1 MSGKRVLAV
10 YAALLLGFAVV
21 LCRLYLL
28 AQHPAYA
35 ARAAAQSTVTL
46 QLPARRGNFYDAQ
59 GRLLTGLEE
68 RWQVVCFPGQGNYD
82 RLYACTDAAGQ
93 ALLYRSRSR
102 AAPFL
107 LEVSCDPARLGLT
120 GYSAARRYAA
130 VPLCQHLLGYLDGT
144 DHGAAGLE
152 KALDAVLSGTGENSS
167 LVCAVTAQGTLRIGE
182 TARLLQADSG
192 ALGVQLTISRPVQRA
207 VEAVAASTMTSGCIL
222 VLDTAT
228 AAVRASVSVPCY
240 DPEHLADSLQAEN
253 SPFLN
258 RALQSYAVG
267 SVFKPVLAAAALEA
281 GLQPVFECT
290 GAVVVDGQIF
300 RCAGGVPHGQVD
312 LAAALEK
319 SCNGYFIRLGQQ
331 LGAESLL
338 DAAKDF
344 GFGHSLPLAEELAAE
359 AGQLPTAQELAQ
371 SGQLANF
378 SFGQGSLLA
387 APMQVAALF
396 NTIAADGVY
405 RSPYVLQATL
415 DEATGQPVETLGHP
429 RGRRVIP
436 AQSAALLRTMLVQV
450 VQQGTAQ
457 DAAGLSGGAGGKTG
471 TAQTGQLPAPQEL
484 VQSGQLANFSFGQG
498 SLLAT
503 PMQVAALFNTLAA
516 DGVYRAPYVLQA
528 TLDETT
534 GQPVEPLSHPRG
546 RRVLPA
552 QSAALL
558 RTMLVQVVQQGTAQ
572 DAAGVSGGAGG
583 KTGTAQTGQFTPE
596 GAERCNLWFAGF
608 WPAEKPR
615 YTIVVLQDG
624 AIHTAYS
631 GAAIFAQVC
640 SALEAA
646 G

>member
-10 YAALLLGFAVV
+10 YAALLLGFMVV

-28 AQHPAYA
+28 AQHHAYA

-46 QLPARRGNFYDAQ
+46 QLPARRGSFYDAQ
-59 GRLLTGLEE
+59 GQLLTGLEE

-107 LEVSCDPARLGLT
+107 LEVNCDPARLGLT
-120 GYSAARRYAA
+120 GYPTARRYAA

-144 DHGAAGLE
+144 GHGAAGLE
-152 KALDAVLSGTGENSS
+152 KALDAVLSGTGEHSS
-167 LVCAVTAQGTLRIGE
+167 LVCAVTAQGTLRTGE
-182 TARLLQADSG
+182 TPKLLQADSG

-207 VEAVAASTMTSGCIL
+207 VEAVASTTMQSGCIL

-228 AAVRASVSVPCY
+228 AA
-240 DPEHLADSLQAEN
+240 
-253 SPFLN
+253 
-258 RALQSYAVG
+258 
-267 SVFKPVLAAAALEA
+267 AALEA
-281 GLQPVFECT
+281 GLQPIFECT

-319 SCNGYFIRLGQQ
+319 SCNGYFICLGQQ
-331 LGAESLL
+331 LGAEKLL
-338 DAAKDF
+338 DAAQAF
-344 GFGHSLPLAEELAAE
+344 GFGQSLPLAEGLAAE
-359 AGQLPTAQELAQ
+359 A
-371 SGQLANF
+371 
-378 SFGQGSLLA
+378 
-387 APMQVAALF
+387 
-396 NTIAADGVY
+396 
-405 RSPYVLQATL
+405 
-415 DEATGQPVETLGHP
+415 
-429 RGRRVIP
+429 
-436 AQSAALLRTMLVQV
+436 
-450 VQQGTAQ
+450 
-457 DAAGLSGGAGGKTG
+457 
-471 TAQTGQLPAPQEL
+471 GQLPAPQEL

-503 PMQVAALFNTLAA
+503 PMQVAALFNTIAA

-534 GQPVEPLSHPRG
+534 GQPVETLSHPRG
-546 RRVLPA
+546 RRGLPA

-596 GAERCNLWFAGF
+596 GTERCNLWFAGF

-624 AIHTAYS
+624 AVHTAYS

-640 SALEAA
+640 AALEAA

>member
-28 AQHPAYA
+28 ALHPAYA

-120 GYSAARRYAA
+120 GYPTARRYAA
-130 VPLCQHLLGYLDGT
+130 VPLCQHLLGYLDSTG
-144 DHGAAGLE
+144 HGAAGLE

-167 LVCAVTAQGTLRIGE
+167 LVCAVTAQGTLRTGE
-182 TARLLQADSG
+182 APRLLQADSG
-192 ALGVQLTISRPVQRA
+192 ALGVQLAISRPVQRA

-240 DPEHLADSLQAEN
+240 DPENLADSLQAEN

-331 LGAESLL
+331 LGAETLL
-338 DAAKDF
+338 QMSRQL
-344 GFGHSLPLAEELAAE
+344 GFGQEVPVAGALHADAGKLPS
-359 AGQLPTAQELAQ
+359 AGELAQ

-378 SFGQGSLLA
+378 SFGQGGLLA
-387 APMQVAALF
+387 SPVQIAAMM
-396 NTIAADGVY
+396 NTIASGGVY
-405 RSPYVLQATL
+405 RTPFFVCGSV
-415 DEATGQPVETLGHP
+415 DETDGTPLETLAHP
-429 RGRRVIP
+429 QSRRVM
-436 AQSAALLRTMLVQV
+436 SAENVALLRKMLQQV
-450 VQQGTAQ
+450 VEEGTAQ
-457 DAAGLSGGAGGKTG
+457 DAAGL
-471 TAQTGQLPAPQEL
+471 E
-484 VQSGQLANFSFGQG
+484 
-498 SLLAT
+498 
-503 PMQVAALFNTLAA
+503 
-516 DGVYRAPYVLQA
+516 
-528 TLDETT
+528 E
-534 GQPVEPLSHPRG
+534 
-546 RRVLPA
+546 
-552 QSAALL
+552 
-558 RTMLVQVVQQGTAQ
+558 
-572 DAAGVSGGAGG
+572 GAGG
-583 KTGTAQTGQFTPE
+583 KTGTAQTGQFTPD
-596 GAERCNLWFAGF
+596 GTERKNLWFAGF
-608 WPAEKPR
+608 YPAQQPR

-624 AIHTAYS
+624 QVSTEHS
-631 GAAIFAQVC
+631 SAAIFARLC
-640 SALEAA
+640 AMLDLLA
-646 G
+646 

>member
-28 AQHPAYA
+28 ALHPAYA
-35 ARAAAQSTVTL
+35 ARAATQSTVTL

-107 LEVSCDPARLGLT
+107 LDVNCDPIRLGLT
-120 GYSAARRYAA
+120 GYPAARRYAA

-144 DHGAAGLE
+144 GHGATGLE
-152 KALDAVLSGTGENSS
+152 KALDAVLSGTGEHSS
-167 LVCAVTAQGTLRIGE
+167 LVCAVTAQGTLRTGE

-267 SVFKPVLAAAALEA
+267 SVFKPVLAATALEA

-338 DAAKDF
+338 DAAKAF
-344 GFGHSLPLAEELAAE
+344 GFGQSLLLAEGFAAE
-359 AGQLPTAQELAQ
+359 AGQLPTPQELAQ

-378 SFGQGSLLA
+378 SFGQGGLLA
-387 APMQVAALF
+387 SPVQIAAMM
-396 NTIAADGVY
+396 NTIASGGVY
-405 RSPYVLQATL
+405 HTPFFVCGSV
-415 DEATGQPVETLGHP
+415 DETDGTPLETLAHP
-429 RGRRVIP
+429 QSRRVMS
-436 AQSAALLRTMLVQV
+436 AENAALLRKMLQQV
-450 VQQGTAQ
+450 VEEGTAQ
-457 DAAGLSGGAGGKTG
+457 DAAWL
-471 TAQTGQLPAPQEL
+471 E
-484 VQSGQLANFSFGQG
+484 
-498 SLLAT
+498 
-503 PMQVAALFNTLAA
+503 
-516 DGVYRAPYVLQA
+516 
-528 TLDETT
+528 E
-534 GQPVEPLSHPRG
+534 
-546 RRVLPA
+546 
-552 QSAALL
+552 
-558 RTMLVQVVQQGTAQ
+558 
-572 DAAGVSGGAGG
+572 GAGG
-583 KTGTAQTGQFTPE
+583 KTGTAQTGQFTPD
-596 GAERCNLWFAGF
+596 GTERKNLWFAGF
-608 WPAEKPR
+608 YPAQRPR

-624 AIHTAYS
+624 QVSTEHS
-631 GAAIFAQVC
+631 SVAIFARLC
-640 SALEAA
+640 AMLDLLA
-646 G
+646 

>member
-28 AQHPAYA
+28 ALHPAYA

-120 GYSAARRYAA
+120 GYPTARRYAA
-130 VPLCQHLLGYLDGT
+130 VPLCQHLLGYLDSTG
-144 DHGAAGLE
+144 HGAAGLE

-167 LVCAVTAQGTLRIGE
+167 LVCAVTAQGTLRTGE

-267 SVFKPVLAAAALEA
+267 SVFKPVLAATALEA

-338 DAAKDF
+338 DAAKAF
-344 GFGHSLPLAEELAAE
+344 GFGQSLLLAEGFAAE
-359 AGQLPTAQELAQ
+359 AGQLPTPQELAQ

-387 APMQVAALF
+387 SPVQ
-396 NTIAADGVY
+396 IAAMMNAIASGGMYRTPFFLECTVDETDGT
-405 RSPYVLQATL
+405 PL
-415 DEATGQPVETLGHP
+415 ETLAHP
-429 RGRRVIP
+429 QSRRVMS
-436 AQSAALLRTMLVQV
+436 AENAALLREMLCQV
-450 VQQGTAQ
+450 VEEGTAQ
-457 DAAGLSGGAGGKTG
+457 DAA
-471 TAQTGQLPAPQEL
+471 EL
-484 VQSGQLANFSFGQG
+484 
-498 SLLAT
+498 
-503 PMQVAALFNTLAA
+503 
-516 DGVYRAPYVLQA
+516 
-528 TLDETT
+528 E
-534 GQPVEPLSHPRG
+534 
-546 RRVLPA
+546 
-552 QSAALL
+552 
-558 RTMLVQVVQQGTAQ
+558 
-572 DAAGVSGGAGG
+572 GGAGG
-583 KTGTAQTGQFTPE
+583 KTGTAQTGQFDADGT
-596 GAERCNLWFAGF
+596 ERKNLWFAGF
-608 WPAEKPR
+608 YPAEKPR
-615 YTIVVLQDG
+615 WTVIVLQDG
-624 AIHTAYS
+624 QTETAYS
-631 GAAIFAQVC
+631 SAAIFARLC
-640 SALEAA
+640 AMLRTLA
-646 G
+646 

>member
-1 MSGKRVLAV
+1 M
-10 YAALLLGFAVV
+10 
-21 LCRLYLL
+21 
-28 AQHPAYA
+28 
-35 ARAAAQSTVTL
+35 
-46 QLPARRGNFYDAQ
+46 
-59 GRLLTGLEE
+59 
-68 RWQVVCFPGQGNYD
+68 
-82 RLYACTDAAGQ
+82 
-93 ALLYRSRSR
+93 
-102 AAPFL
+102 
-107 LEVSCDPARLGLT
+107 
-120 GYSAARRYAA
+120 
-130 VPLCQHLLGYLDGT
+130 PLCQHLLGYLDSTG
-144 DHGAAGLE
+144 HGAAGLE

-167 LVCAVTAQGTLRIGE
+167 LVCAVTAQGTLRTGE

-240 DPEHLADSLQAEN
+240 DPENLADSLQAEN

-344 GFGHSLPLAEELAAE
+344 GFGCSLPLAEGLAAE
-359 AGQLPTAQELAQ
+359 AGQLPAPQELAQ

-415 DEATGQPVETLGHP
+415 DETTGQPVETLSHP
-429 RGRRVIP
+429 RGRRVIS
-436 AQSAALLRTMLVQV
+436 AQNAALLRAMLVQV

-471 TAQTGQLPAPQEL
+471 TAQTGQ
-484 VQSGQLANFSFGQG
+484 
-498 SLLAT
+498 
-503 PMQVAALFNTLAA
+503 
-516 DGVYRAPYVLQA
+516 
-528 TLDETT
+528 
-534 GQPVEPLSHPRG
+534 
-546 RRVLPA
+546 
-552 QSAALL
+552 
-558 RTMLVQVVQQGTAQ
+558 
-572 DAAGVSGGAGG
+572 
-583 KTGTAQTGQFTPE
+583 FTPE
-596 GAERCNLWFAGF
+596 GTERCNLWFAGF

-624 AIHTAYS
+624 AVHTAYS
-631 GAAIFAQVC
+631 GATIFAQVC
-640 SALEAA
+640 NALEAA

>member
-28 AQHPAYA
+28 ALHPAYA

-107 LEVSCDPARLGLT
+107 LEVNCDPTRLGLS
-120 GYSAARRYAA
+120 GYLTARRYAA

-144 DHGAAGLE
+144 GHGAAGLE
-152 KALDAVLSGTGENSS
+152 KALDAVLSGTGEHSS
-167 LVCAVTAQGTLRIGE
+167 LVCAVTAQGTLRTGE
-182 TARLLQADSG
+182 TPKLLQADSG

-207 VEAVAASTMTSGCIL
+207 VEAVAASTMTNGCIL

-228 AAVRASVSVPCY
+228 AAVRASVSVPGY

-258 RALQSYAVG
+258 RALQCYAVG

-281 GLQPVFECT
+281 GLAPEYDCI

-300 RCAGGVPHGQVD
+300 RCAGGVPHGEVD
-312 LAAALEK
+312 LSAALAK

-331 LGAESLL
+331 LGAQALL
-338 DAAKDF
+338 QQAQAL
-344 GFGHSLPLAEELAAE
+344 GFGRSIGLAEGL
-359 AGQLPTAQELAQ
+359 TAQSGALPGAEELAQ

-387 APMQVAALF
+387 TPLQVAAMM
-396 NTIAADGVY
+396 NTIANGGVY
-405 RSPYVLQATL
+405 RAPCLLDCAL
-415 DEATGQPVETLGHP
+415 DETSGEELSAFARPQAE
-429 RGRRVIP
+429 RVLTEQT
-436 AQSAALLRTMLVQV
+436 AAALCTMLEQTVAE
-450 VQQGTAQ
+450 GTAQ
-457 DAAGLSGGAGGKTG
+457 DASGLPGGA
-471 TAQTGQLPAPQEL
+471 A
-484 VQSGQLANFSFGQG
+484 
-498 SLLAT
+498 
-503 PMQVAALFNTLAA
+503 
-516 DGVYRAPYVLQA
+516 
-528 TLDETT
+528 
-534 GQPVEPLSHPRG
+534 
-546 RRVLPA
+546 
-552 QSAALL
+552 
-558 RTMLVQVVQQGTAQ
+558 
-572 DAAGVSGGAGG
+572 G
-583 KTGTAQTGQFTPE
+583 KTGTAQTGQFTAE
-596 GAERCNLWFAGF
+596 GKERKNLWFAGF
-608 WPAEKPR
+608 YPAEDPQ

-624 AIHTAYS
+624 QTQ
-631 GAAIFAQVC
+631 AAVSSAAVFAQLC
-640 SALEAA
+640 TALHWL

>member
-28 AQHPAYA
+28 ALHPAYA

-59 GRLLTGLEE
+59 GRLLTGLEK

-82 RLYACTDAAGQ
+82 RLYACADAAGQ

-120 GYSAARRYAA
+120 GYPAARRYAA

-144 DHGAAGLE
+144 GHGAAGLE
-152 KALDAVLSGTGENSS
+152 KALDTVLSGTGENSS
-167 LVCAVTAQGTLRIGE
+167 LVCAVTAQGTLRTGE

-240 DPEHLADSLQAEN
+240 DPENLADSLQAEN

-338 DAAKDF
+338 DAAKAF
-344 GFGHSLPLAEELAAE
+344 GFGQSLPLAEGLAAE
-359 AGQLPTAQELAQ
+359 AGQLELNVMEPIIAFTLFTGIRRLARAFSTLQERCVAGITANADRCRQLVENSIGIVTALNTRLGYETSAGIAREALE
-371 SGQLANF
+371 SGRSIMDLVLEKQL
-378 SFGQGSLLA
+378 L
-387 APMQVAALF
+387 
-396 NTIAADGVY
+396 T
-405 RSPYVLQATL
+405 RKEL
-415 DEATGQPVETLGHP
+415 DELLLPENMIHP
-429 RGRRVIP
+429 F
-436 AQSAALLRTMLVQV
+436 L
-450 VQQGTAQ
+450 
-457 DAAGLSGGAGGKTG
+457 K
-471 TAQTGQLPAPQEL
+471 
-484 VQSGQLANFSFGQG
+484 
-498 SLLAT
+498 
-503 PMQVAALFNTLAA
+503 
-516 DGVYRAPYVLQA
+516 
-528 TLDETT
+528 
-534 GQPVEPLSHPRG
+534 
-546 RRVLPA
+546 
-552 QSAALL
+552 
-558 RTMLVQVVQQGTAQ
+558 
-572 DAAGVSGGAGG
+572 
-583 KTGTAQTGQFTPE
+583 
-596 GAERCNLWFAGF
+596 
-608 WPAEKPR
+608 
-615 YTIVVLQDG
+615 
-624 AIHTAYS
+624 
-631 GAAIFAQVC
+631 
-640 SALEAA
+640 
-646 G
+646 

>member
-28 AQHPAYA
+28 ALHPAYA

-120 GYSAARRYAA
+120 GYPTARRYAA
-130 VPLCQHLLGYLDGT
+130 VPLCQHLLGYLDSTG
-144 DHGAAGLE
+144 HGAAGLE

-167 LVCAVTAQGTLRIGE
+167 LVCAVTAQGTLRTGE

-267 SVFKPVLAAAALEA
+267 SVFKPVLAATALEA

-319 SCNGYFIRLGQQ
+319 SCNGYFIRLGQ
-331 LGAESLL
+331 
-338 DAAKDF
+338 
-344 GFGHSLPLAEELAAE
+344 SLPLAEGLAAE
-359 AGQLPTAQELAQ
+359 AGQLPTPQELAQ

-396 NTIAADGVY
+396 NTHCSGRRIPQPLCAASHTGRGHRPTGGDPQPPPGAAGDLSTE
-405 RSPYVLQATL
+405 RSAFARYAG
-415 DEATGQPVETLGHP
+415 TGGAAGHRAGCRRAFRRGGRQDRHCSDRAVHPGGHRALQPVVCGVLA
-429 RGRRVIP
+429 GRKAPLHHCGIAGRCGAHGVLRCSHLCAGLQRAGSSGLNARILL
-436 AQSAALLRTMLVQV
+436 AILALLCYYIVVFLRSFPYLQIKGALRFMSVIEIVGGAILLVASLVIVFLTLMQHTHG
-450 VQQGTAQ
+450 Q
-457 DAAGLSGGAGGKTG
+457 GLSGAINGSVGGANNARLT
-471 TAQTGQLPAPQEL
+471 PADQM
-484 VQSGQLANFSFGQG
+484 LAKV
-498 SLLAT
+498 T
-503 PMQVAALFNTLAA
+503 
-516 DGVYRAPYVLQA
+516 RI
-528 TLDETT
+528 
-534 GQPVEPLSHPRG
+534 
-546 RRVLPA
+546 
-552 QSAALL
+552 
-558 RTMLVQVVQQGTAQ
+558 
-572 DAAGVSGGAGG
+572 AGVVFFVVAIL
-583 KTGTAQTGQFTPE
+583 A
-596 GAERCNLWFAGF
+596 CLFAG
-608 WPAEKPR
+608 R
-615 YTIVVLQDG
+615 L
-624 AIHTAYS
+624 
-631 GAAIFAQVC
+631 
-640 SALEAA
+640 A